1 MKLVLKGAKLVDET
15 VKDIVIE
22 NDRIVDVLD
31 KYEGEGHR
39 IDLRGEVY
47 VSSGWIDLHTHA
59 FPKFPPY
66 FAEPDTIGYQSG
78 VTTVV
83 DAGSSGCDDIA
94 ELYRL
99 ARTCKTRV
107 LAFLNISKIGLK
119 RIDELADLS
128 NIQYEPLHQACQKY
142 APFIVGL
149 KARISASVVKE
160 NEIKPLQVARM
171 FADDLQLPIMVHV
184 GSEPPL
190 ITHILNELQEGD
202 ILTHC
207 FNGKKNNIFRDQEKP
222 VQELYDALERG
233 VLLDI
238 GHGRESFAFE
248 TARQAKE
255 TNIPFH
261 TISTDIY
268 EGNRVDGPV
277 YSMASVLTKFLYL
290 GYDLQTIIKAV
301 TEVPA
306 KIIKQEKL
314 GKIAKGYLADL
325 TLFTVENEDVTLV
338 DSVGESVSYH
348 QKIVPKSVVIGGEY
362 IGIE

>member
-1 MKLVLKGAKLVDET
+1 MKLVLKHAKLIDET

-22 NDRIVDVLD
+22 NDTIVDVLEEYKGD
-31 KYEGEGHR
+31 GHM
-39 IDLRGEVY
+39 IDLRGKVY

-66 FAEPDTIGYQSG
+66 FAEPDKIGYQSG

-94 ELYRL
+94 EFYRI
-99 ARTCKTRV
+99 ARKCKTRV

-128 NIQYEPLHQACQKY
+128 NLQYEPLRQAYEKY
-142 APFIVGL
+142 EPFIVGL

-160 NEIKPLQVARM
+160 NGIKPLQVARI

-190 ITHILNELQEGD
+190 ITDILNELQEGD

-207 FNGKKNNIFRDQEKP
+207 FNGKKNNIFREQDEP
-222 VQELYDALERG
+222 VEELYDALNRG

-238 GHGRESFAFE
+238 GHGRESFSFE
-248 TARQAKE
+248 TARKAKAA
-255 TNIPFH
+255 NIPFH

-268 EGNRVDGPV
+268 EGNRVNGPV
-277 YSMASVLTKFLYL
+277 YDMATVLTKFMYL

-301 TEVPA
+301 TETPA
-306 KIIKQEKL
+306 HMLKQEKL
-314 GKIAKGYLADL
+314 GKIEKGYVADL
-325 TLFTVENEDVTLV
+325 TLFTVENEEVILI
-338 DSVGESVSYH
+338 DSMGESVQYDK
-348 QKIVPKSVVIGGEY
+348 KIVPKSVVIGGEY